1 MKSLVKYT
9 LLFILAAGIWPA
21 AHAADARDAYK
32 YFFND
37 SFGDFKEE
45 LQNAR
50 AQGKKGIMVFFEM
63 DECPFCHYMKE
74 NVFSQAEVQAYFRAN
89 FLLLAVDIEG
99 DVEMVDFNGEHIKQK
114 DFAAR
119 HRVRATPVIGFFD
132 LDGNKT
138 TRYTGRT
145 ADANEFMLL
154 GKYVLDEHYKTMP
167 FVNFKRDT
175 RWATAP

>member
-1 MKSLVKYT
+1 MKRTLKY
-9 LLFILAAGIWPA
+9 FILLLITAPWMSLQAQTLDP
-21 AHAADARDAYK
+21 YK

-50 AQGKKGIMVFFEM
+50 AQGKKGVMVFFEM
-63 DECPFCHYMKE
+63 DECPFCHFMKE
-74 NVFSQAEVQAYFRAN
+74 NIFNQPEVQAYFREN
-89 FLLLAVDIEG
+89 FLLLALDIEG
-99 DVEMVDFNGEHIKQK
+99 DVEMVDFNGEHMKQK
-114 DFAAR
+114 EFAAR
-119 HRVRATPVIGFFD
+119 QRVRATPVIGFFD

-145 ADANEFMLL
+145 ADLNEFMLL
-154 GKYVLDEHYKTMP
+154 GKYVVEAQYKNMP